1 MRRRPPAGRNRFLAG
16 PGGKNVRMT
25 QPTDTPPAA
34 GQTEMVRHEHSNDA
48 NSGPVVPNRTP
59 MVIGLSLIALIVVC
73 TLLLIV
79 GRIVID

>member
-1 MRRRPPAGRNRFLAG
+1 
-16 PGGKNVRMT
+16 MT

-79 GRIVID
+79 GRIVIA